1 MANKNKQRKENK
13 KRKRGNPR
21 NSNKKITSPKWQ
33 TTPKVTTTYAKAQRP
48 KCHSGNNLVFTY
60 GKGGVYAGGWSRDAK
75 PEDNLA
81 VIDLTASEY
90 DRWQRRNAD
99 VQARNDEGTQAFPSA
114 NSVNKI
120 NSPWLDLFIQ
130 DYGAPWDLDTEFW
143 VSLAED
149 VKRLLD
155 DGTSV
160 LVCCYGGHGRTGLV
174 LSILLGLIRPDLVGQ
189 CPIQTIRDIYCKN
202 STETRGQAEYVYLTL
217 GIDSNA
223 LTLNSLGLFATHL
236 DEQRG
241 AYQWQDKVDD
251 DGESEYD
258 KRISGAGGT
267 FSTEIAEDGA
277 ELRRW
282 DWEDGGY
289 TVEYED
295 GTYKHFEAEDDELTQ
310 EYYAIMKGESF
321 SNLCPTCKG
330 LQYTE
335 DDDGTT
341 SLCADCG
348 GFGLTLSTEGGKL

>member
-33 TTPKVTTTYAKAQRP
+33 TTPKVTTTYAKAERP
-48 KCHSGNNLVFTY
+48 KCHSGNSLVFVY
-60 GKGGVYAGGWSRDAK
+60 GKGGVYAGGWSRGAEPK
-75 PEDNLA
+75 ENVA

-90 DRWQRRNAD
+90 DRWQRRSAD
-99 VQARNDEGTQAFPSA
+99 VQARNDEGAQAFPSA
-114 NSVNKI
+114 SRLNKVT
-120 NSPWLDLFIQ
+120 SPWLDLFIG
-130 DYGAPWDLDTEFW
+130 DYSAPWELDAEFW
-143 VSLAED
+143 VSLADD

-155 DGTSV
+155 DGTDI

-174 LSILLGLIRPDLVGQ
+174 LSILLGLIRPDLIEQ
-189 CPIQTIRDIYCKN
+189 CPIQTVRDIYCKHT
-202 STETRGQAEYVYLTL
+202 TETRGQAEYVYQTL
-217 GIDSNA
+217 GLDFNA
-223 LTLNSLGLFATHL
+223 LTFNSLGLFATHL

-241 AYQWQDKVDD
+241 AYQWQDKVDE
-251 DGESEYD
+251 DGTVTPDGVVSEV
-258 KRISGAGGT
+258 
-267 FSTEIAEDGA
+267 IAEDGTV
-277 ELRRW
+277 LRRW

-295 GTYKHFEAEDDELTQ
+295 GTYKHFEAEDDKLTQ

-321 SNLCPTCKG
+321 SSLCPTCKG

-341 SLCADCG
+341 RLCADCN
-348 GFGLTLSTEGGKL
+348 GFGLTLAKVC